1 MDLRTELTDS
11 WAGQRTHKAET
22 ELRQGGRASAGDGER
37 AVLAREHLKTLIL
50 APGPRQREAFERLLG
65 NGHAELTDSL
75 AGVRRRLSE
84 GVDLVLWP
92 ASRGNELVSE
102 CQAAGLTVSYL
113 FQPRPSGAAL
123 YLGQARVG
131 SHKQANRFLTDTG
144 QWWEVRESETVLHE
158 RYRKLLNRL
167 SDGYLE
173 VDAQDVIRWANAA
186 FRRAVGMETV
196 EGIPLERA
204 LDPEDA
210 RRLRT
215 LRQQHHQGVVITFPL
230 RLCNGLAVE
239 VDPSPRFDSAG
250 GYLGASLVLR
260 GLQAQA
266 SDLERGRDLFT
277 LYSVASVLTEANTLY
292 DAMQAVVLRIL
303 ELMGLSGGGVFL
315 VGSAGLELRV
325 LAGLE
330 LDRVALACLA
340 ELAGGVSQKAR
351 VLRELQPEEAVG
363 ISLGRAGL
371 KSVALIPL
379 VHSGE
384 HLGVLWVVARESRR
398 LTREVVSLLISIAA
412 QTATS
417 VVNHRHV
424 EARLEEEANRRK
436 FYRNA
441 LQAVTKGKLIV
452 CEHPEAEATW
462 RSAGE
467 DAGEIE
473 IDTTADV
480 PKARD
485 LVEAVLK
492 AQGFV
497 EERCYDLALCTCEA
511 AANIIKHAERGRVS
525 IRQGSEAAF
534 VRIEDQGPGIDF
546 AHLPDA
552 VLTPGY
558 STAPS
563 LGMGYSMLLELA
575 DRVHLATGEGGTCL
589 LLEVSRQQADPLDA
603 FSALLEGL

>member
-1 MDLRTELTDS
+1 M
-11 WAGQRTHKAET
+11 
-22 ELRQGGRASAGDGER
+22 
-37 AVLAREHLKTLIL
+37 AREHLKTLIL
-50 APGPRQREAFERLLG
+50 AAGPRQREAFERTLG
-65 NGHAELTDSL
+65 YGHVELTDSL

-113 FQPRPSGAAL
+113 YQPHPSGTSL

-131 SHKQANRFLTDTG
+131 SHKEANRFLADTG

-186 FRRAVGMETV
+186 FRRALGKETV
-196 EGIPLERA
+196 EGISLEQA
-204 LDPEDA
+204 LDSEDT

-230 RLCNGLAVE
+230 RLCTGQVVE
-239 VDPSPRFDSAG
+239 VDPSPRFDATG

-292 DAMQAVVLRIL
+292 DALQAVVLRIL
-303 ELMGLSGGGVFL
+303 ELMGLNGGGVFL

-325 LAGLE
+325 LAGVE

-340 ELAGGVSQKAR
+340 DLAAEVSQKAR

-363 ISLGRAGL
+363 MSLGRAGL
-371 KSVALIPL
+371 KSVAFIPL

-384 HLGVLWVVARESRR
+384 QLGVLWVVARESRR

-473 IDTTADV
+473 VETTADV

-492 AQGFV
+492 AEGFI

-589 LLEVSRQQADPLDA
+589 LLEVSRHQADPLDA

>member
-1 MDLRTELTDS
+1 MRTELTDS
-11 WAGQRTHKAET
+11 WAAQRTRKAET
-22 ELRQGGRASAGDGER
+22 ELRQGGGAFAGDGER
-37 AVLAREHLKTLIL
+37 AVLAREHLKTVIL
-50 APGPRQREAFERLLG
+50 AAGPRQREAFERLLG
-65 NGHAELTDSL
+65 NGQVELTNSL
-75 AGVRRRLSE
+75 ARVRRRLSQ

-113 FQPRPSGAAL
+113 YQPRSPAGATL
-123 YLGQARVG
+123 YLGQARIG
-131 SHKQANRFLTDTG
+131 SHKEANRFLADTG
-144 QWWEVRESETVLHE
+144 HWWEVRESETVLHE

-173 VDAQDVIRWANAA
+173 VDAQDTIRWANAA
-186 FRRAVGMETV
+186 FRRAVGQETV
-196 EGIPLERA
+196 EGTPLEQA
-204 LDPEDA
+204 LDPDDA

-230 RLCNGLAVE
+230 RLCNGLTVE
-239 VDPSPRFDSAG
+239 VDPSPRFDSVG
-250 GYLGASLVLR
+250 TYLGASLVLR
-260 GLQAQA
+260 GLQGHT

-277 LYSVASVLTEANTLY
+277 LYSVASVLTEANKLY
-292 DAMQAVVLRIL
+292 DALQAVVLRIL

-315 VGSAGLELRV
+315 AGPGGLELRV
-325 LAGLE
+325 LAGLG
-330 LDRVALACLA
+330 LDRVALAALA
-340 ELAGGVSQKAR
+340 ELAAGVSQKAR
-351 VLRELQPEEAVG
+351 VLRELQPDEPIG
-363 ISLGRAGL
+363 LTLGRAGL

-384 HLGVLWVVARESRR
+384 QIGVLWVVARESRR

-452 CEHPEAEATW
+452 CERPEADATW

-467 DAGEIE
+467 DAGEVVV
-473 IDTTADV
+473 DTTADV
-480 PKARD
+480 PRARD

-492 AQGFV
+492 AEGFA
-497 EERCYDLALCTCEA
+497 EDRCYDLALCTCEA
-511 AANIIKHAERGRVS
+511 AANVIKHADGGRVS
-525 IRQGSEAAF
+525 IRQGPDAAF

-552 VLTPGY
+552 VLTPGF

-575 DRVHLATGEGGTCL
+575 DRVHLSTGEGGTCL